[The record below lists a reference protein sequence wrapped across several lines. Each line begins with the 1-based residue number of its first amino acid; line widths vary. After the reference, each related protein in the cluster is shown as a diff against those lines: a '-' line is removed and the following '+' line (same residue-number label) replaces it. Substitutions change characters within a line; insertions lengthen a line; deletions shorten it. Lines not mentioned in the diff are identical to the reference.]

1 MSDVVLHVPSKIFN
15 AVYYPHLHNDVRTQI
30 YYGGSSSGKSVFVA
44 GQRCPLDIAE
54 GDRNYL
60 CVRNVKATIK
70 TSLFNEIC
78 KGITAINM
86 DKHFKINQSDFVITC
101 ENGFQILFAGLDD
114 VQKIKSIT
122 PIKGII
128 TDILVEEATETSRGD
143 IKQLR
148 KRLRGRSVVPK
159 RISMLFNPIMQ
170 NHWIYEEYFQN
181 WDETKTY
188 YNDGKVSILKT
199 TYKDNLRFLE
209 KDDIAEL
216 EDETDPYYKN
226 VYTLGNWGV
235 LGNLIFK
242 NWEVRDLQ
250 AEMLDLGNGESIPL
264 MQTFDNY
271 RNGIDFGYSADPA
284 ALTRSHYDKHSKTI
298 YITNEIYMREMTN
311 DMLAK
316 DVLDMIGREYV
327 VCDSAEPKSIVELQ
341 SLGVQA
347 YGARKGK
354 DSVNFG
360 IDWLQRQ
367 HIVIDKRC
375 QNTKNELQQYKWKED
390 KDGNVLKVPIDK
402 NQHLIDGL
410 RYAYQDDMEGRY
422 LTAEK
427 AF

>member
-1 MSDVVLHVPSKIFN
+1 MSSVQLERRIINKAYQNFMEDQTPI
-15 AVYYPHLHNDVRTQI
+15 QI
-30 YYGGSSSGKSVFVA
+30 LFGGSSSGKSVGA
-44 GQRCPLDIAE
+44 CQRSIIDILN
-54 GDRNYL
+54 GGRNYL
-60 CVRNVKATIK
+60 CIRNVKATIK
-70 TSLFNEIC
+70 TSIFNEIT
-78 KGITAINM
+78 KTIIKMQVSKLFRINL
-86 DKHFKINQSDFVITC
+86 SDFTITC
-101 ENGFQILFAGLDD
+101 VNGYQILFGGLDD
-114 VQKIKSIT
+114 VMKIKSIT
-122 PIKGII
+122 PKKGVI
-128 TDILVEEATETSRGD
+128 TDILIEEATEVTEND
-143 IKQLR
+143 VKQLLR
-148 KRLRGRSVVPK
+148 RMRGKTNVIKRLTL
-159 RISMLFNPIMQ
+159 LFNPILIDS
-170 NHWIYEEYFQN
+170 WIHRTYFKD
-181 WDETKTY
+181 WTDDLKE
-188 YNDGKVSILKT
+188 YNDGKVSIRKT
-199 TYKDNLRFLE
+199 TYLDNLDHLDQE
-209 KDDIAEL
+209 DIDIL
-216 EDETDPYYKN
+216 EDETDKYYHD

-316 DVLDMIGREYV
+316 DVLEIIGREMV
-327 VCDSAEPKSIVELQ
+327 VCDSAEPKSIVELRT
-341 SLGVQA
+341 LGVQA
-347 YGARKGK
+347 KGARKGK

-390 KDGNVLKVPIDK
+390 KDGNVLKVPVDK
-402 NQHLIDGL
+402 NNHIIDAL
-410 RYAYQDDMEGRY
+410 RYAYQDDMEGRTV
-422 LTAEK
+422 TAIK